1 MVFPLGGFDPWTGS
15 AVGVSGLSEEVC
27 MANQS
32 MIGDH

>member
-1 MVFPLGGFDPWTGS
+1 MVFLLGGFDPAGS

-27 MANQS
+27 MALQS